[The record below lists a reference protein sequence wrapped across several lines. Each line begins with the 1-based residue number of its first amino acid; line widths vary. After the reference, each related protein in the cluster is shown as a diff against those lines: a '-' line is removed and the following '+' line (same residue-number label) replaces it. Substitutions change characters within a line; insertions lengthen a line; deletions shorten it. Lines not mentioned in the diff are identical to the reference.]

1 MTCGTPFA
9 HTYIIQGNS
18 KLLMVE
24 SQIDTLTPNLFFGHN
39 LCCKYSNGSCESIL
53 DIEVLKKIQWYKE
66 FFNPMNFDPSNY
78 FLKIWDSIGTPI
90 SKWIGTQTPKM
101 GVHLRV
107 CELNPSHFF
116 TFPRVWMWLL
126 GCTLNPHLSM
136 PLLWLWA
143 QAQG

>member
-66 FFNPMNFDPSNY
+66 FFNPMNFDLSNY

-107 CELNPSHFF
+107 CGF
-116 TFPRVWMWLL
+116 RV
-126 GCTLNPHLSM
+126 
-136 PLLWLWA
+136 
-143 QAQG
+143 